1 MFTLKVFALLVF
13 GLLANVASAAP
24 GPINND
30 AWLRSTDGQ
39 PIFTHSGYVAKFGS
53 TYYYYGEQYVGSQT
67 YYQTGTRPTGGDA
80 WVSTNVYTS
89 TDLINWT
96 PKVVAWNGAG
106 YVQPGDWVGRLW
118 GVLFNA
124 SINRYV
130 MWVKYQG
137 ANGFGG
143 LVLTSTSPTGPFTVD
158 HLQTSFTNI
167 FSTPPVCGDSKFFYA
182 ANGTPY
188 LACSDSHGRQRAYVA
203 PLSSDYK
210 TINPVIQIALWPE
223 GQEGN
228 TALYAPTENRYFYFT
243 SETNGWSY
251 SHAFVVNST
260 SVSSG
265 YTGRVILPGTDA
277 TNTYWSQTV
286 QALSIP
292 GSSGTAYVMLCDR
305 WNLFSGNYASAGHGT
320 GYNVWE
326 PLTLSGSSATFSPLQ
341 TWFLDAAAGTWSTT
355 GGGTTLTVSPSSQS
369 FSAAAGSQNVSIT
382 SNTSWTA
389 SDNQSW
395 ITVSPTSGSN
405 NGSTTVSVTA
415 NTGASRSGAV
425 TITGG
430 SITRTVSVSQSGP
443 GGGGP
448 VTYQAES
455 ATLGGGASTESS
467 SAGFNGT
474 GYVNFP
480 TNAGT
485 SQFNNA
491 DGGGGG
497 AKTLVIRFALL
508 SGSRT
513 GTLTINGVSQN
524 ITFNSTGAWTTWAT
538 MNVAVTLTSGTT
550 NTIRLA
556 STGQDLANV
565 DQITIQ

>member
-1 MFTLKVFALLVF
+1 MFTLKTVTVKVGAAAVCSLVLMTAACARQGPIYYQPKDMVMKNYRKQLVCLGVSALLVF

-53 TYYYYGEQYVGSQT
+53 TYYYYGQQYVGSQT
-67 YYQTGTRPTGGDA
+67 YYQTGTRPAGGDA

-106 YVQPGDWVGRLW
+106 YVQSGDWVGRLW

-158 HLQTSFTNI
+158 HLQTSFANI

-228 TALYAPTENRYFYFT
+228 TALYAPTENRYYYFT

-265 YTGRVILPGTDA
+265 YTDRVILPGTDA

-305 WNLFSGNYASAGHGT
+305 WNVFSGNYASAGHGT

-355 GGGTTLTVSPSSQS
+355 GGG
-369 FSAAAGSQNVSIT
+369 
-382 SNTSWTA
+382 
-389 SDNQSW
+389 
-395 ITVSPTSGSN
+395 
-405 NGSTTVSVTA
+405 
-415 NTGASRSGAV
+415 
-425 TITGG
+425 
-430 SITRTVSVSQSGP
+430 
-443 GGGGP
+443 P

-455 ATLGGGASTESS
+455 ATLGGGTSTESS

-491 DGGGGG
+491 DGVGGG